1 MKKLAILA
9 AALAVTA
16 CAAPPAYI
24 PIDKSRTVAL
34 TKDEAWSNAVE
45 YFASGNITIRTIE
58 KDSGIIYAERM
69 FGTGSDVSQFADC
82 GAPGMSVPIGA
93 TVDLNV
99 FVREAGD
106 GVNVTVNARF
116 SQQRQSAWDKSI
128 SSVECSSLG
137 VIEERILD
145 AIAGSAS

>member
-1 MKKLAILA
+1 MKKLVTLAI
-9 AALAVTA
+9 ALTVAA

-24 PIDKSRTVAL
+24 PIDKSRTVAMS
-34 TKDEAWSNAVE
+34 KDEAWANAVE

-69 FGTGSDVSQFADC
+69 FGTGADVSQFADC
-82 GAPGMSVPIGA
+82 GAPGMAVPVSA

-99 FVREAGD
+99 FIREAGD
-106 GVNVTVNARF
+106 AVNVTVNARF
-116 SQQRQSAWDKSI
+116 SQQRQSAWDRSVSSI
-128 SSVECSSLG
+128 ECSSLG

-145 AIAGSAS
+145 AIAGD